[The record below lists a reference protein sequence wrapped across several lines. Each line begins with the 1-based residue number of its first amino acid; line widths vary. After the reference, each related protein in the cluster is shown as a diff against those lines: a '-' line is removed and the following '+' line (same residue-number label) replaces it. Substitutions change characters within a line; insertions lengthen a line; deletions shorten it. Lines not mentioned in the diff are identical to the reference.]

1 MRYILAISIALL
13 FASAF
18 MGPSTALS
26 DYQKGVLD
34 GLGMGWKM
42 AQKYDLAVSGSPAEF
57 NGAVPQYNAWIKEIF
72 GENQS
77 LMLMPMTTSPARQ
90 ADSYFISKT
99 FTPVHS
105 MDASWNQ
112 TDISLLPEPDEYGL
126 INGIPA
132 DAYYTFGPALAD
144 F

>member
-1 MRYILAISIALL
+1 MRDILTVSIALL
-13 FASAF
+13 FALALI
-18 MGPSTALS
+18 GPSGALS

-34 GLGMGWKM
+34 GLSMGWKM
-42 AQKYDLAVSGSPAEF
+42 AQKYDQALQGSPAEF
-57 NGAVPQYNAWIKEIF
+57 NGAVPEYNAWIKEIF

-126 INGIPA
+126 IDGVPA
-132 DAYYTFGPALAD
+132 DAYYSFGPALAD